1 MSRYV
6 FLSIINKR
14 VTLNKQKKPV
24 SHRDNELFANIVH
37 YLIFFFKGIALSYMR
52 FFPGNQLC
60 CCSDAHEQFSE
71 YTPWICYI
79 FDTEME

>member
-24 SHRDNELFANIVH
+24 SHQDNELFANIVH
-37 YLIFFFKGIALSYMR
+37 YLIFF
-52 FFPGNQLC
+52 
-60 CCSDAHEQFSE
+60 
-71 YTPWICYI
+71 
-79 FDTEME
+79 